1 MELRQSD
8 LNFVCSRIPQDVR
21 RFMVA
26 DLAMK
31 RAVLTIGYQ
40 RFILDLD
47 SALAVVPLLSGGKSV
62 EVLFGDD
69 NRDYAL
75 TGEKVEVSLEVVN
88 DSQIKP
94 VDIAK
99 GKEEGGES

>member
-1 MELRQSD
+1 MEFRQSD
-8 LNFVCSRIPQDVR
+8 LKFVCSRIPQDVR
-21 RFMVA
+21 RFMVEGRG
-26 DLAMK
+26 LM
-31 RAVLTIGYQ
+31 LTIGYQ

-75 TGEKVEVSLEVVN
+75 TGEVELSLEVVN

>member
-1 MELRQSD
+1 
-8 LNFVCSRIPQDVR
+8 
-21 RFMVA
+21 
-26 DLAMK
+26 MK
-31 RAVLTIGYQ
+31 KAVLTIGYQ

-47 SALAVVPLLSGGKSV
+47 SALAVVPLLSGVKSV

>member
-21 RFMVA
+21 RFMVEGRG
-26 DLAMK
+26 LM
-31 RAVLTIGYQ
+31 LTIGYQ

>member
-1 MELRQSD
+1 
-8 LNFVCSRIPQDVR
+8 
-21 RFMVA
+21 
-26 DLAMK
+26 MK
-31 RAVLTIGYQ
+31 KAVLTIGYQ
-40 RFILDLD
+40 KLVLDLG
-47 SALAVVPLLSGGKSV
+47 SACAVLPLLSRGEGIR
-62 EVLFGDD
+62 VLFGDD

-75 TGEKVEVSLEVVN
+75 TGEVEISMEVVN